1 MVSLRRPV
9 DNAKPAAK
17 RAEENPIILKYL
29 KNHVRCLFHIP
40 MAILIK
46 SAVVLT
52 EDLFVEAIPAAWELL
67 LEPSQV

>member
-1 MVSLRRPV
+1 
-9 DNAKPAAK
+9 
-17 RAEENPIILKYL
+17 
-29 KNHVRCLFHIP
+29 

-67 LEPSQV
+67 LEPNQVISSKTLIKILFI